1 AQGQFADVRK
11 RPLGIKAGVAHLCE
25 RVPGVTVI
33 PAAFDYPFWTE
44 RGAEALVRF
53 GAPMR
58 AADLAALDRT
68 MRRRLLEDRLTET
81 LDR

>member
-1 AQGQFADVRK
+1 AAFLRQSERILARPDSLLWISAQGQFADVRK

-44 RGAEALVRF
+44 RGAEALV
-53 GAPMR
+53 
-58 AADLAALDRT
+58 
-68 MRRRLLEDRLTET
+68 
-81 LDR
+81 